1 MLFIFFFFFKQK
13 TAYEMLRSLVGS
25 EMCIRDRYGMT
36 RFVTM
41 RKALLRLGPA
51 AAAISLSRAACEDK
65 PSITAD
71 NIREF
76 HRIKMMLRGCTSME
90 DAIRLEGVQ
99 WDFKNKCA
107 IPGRIWVS
115 NTPEDLKEQVSRPLN
130 AEELRLARR
139 MCNVTAP
146 REVPNPRVLIVLGV
160 AAAGKSTITA
170 KIETLFDIK
179 LKDYVAVEGDALRE
193 AHKGWTDAI
202 SRDTSLGYIDMFD
215 KHLKVHT
222 KKLKNDILEEALLNH
237 QNVLWP
243 VVAKD
248 TESMMALVNK
258 FKAHGYGIDLVGL
271 VVGPTEAA
279 ARSMNRAHQIGR
291 WNRASEQG
299 WENTYS
305 TLVELCRQEFGIDR
319 VVVYDNQDFGNVK
332 LLYAR
337 TNTIQ
342 DLQQSVA
349 RRRLE

>member
-1 MLFIFFFFFKQK
+1 
-13 TAYEMLRSLVGS
+13 
-25 EMCIRDRYGMT
+25 
-36 RFVTM
+36 
-41 RKALLRLGPA
+41 
-51 AAAISLSRAACEDK
+51 
-65 PSITAD
+65 
-71 NIREF
+71 
-76 HRIKMMLRGCTSME
+76 
-90 DAIRLEGVQ
+90 
-99 WDFKNKCA
+99 
-107 IPGRIWVS
+107 
-115 NTPEDLKEQVSRPLN
+115 
-130 AEELRLARR
+130 
-139 MCNVTAP
+139 
-146 REVPNPRVLIVLGV
+146 
-160 AAAGKSTITA
+160 
-170 KIETLFDIK
+170 
-179 LKDYVAVEGDALRE
+179 
-193 AHKGWTDAI
+193 
-202 SRDTSLGYIDMFD
+202 MFD